1 MKKLLGIVVLGLLW
15 SNIAQSEKIPLI
27 CIQDSGQDEGFSRSY
42 LIDNEKKEI
51 TFEHGGKKNTLKKEI
66 ELNGFPLQQMT
77 KEMSL
82 SILLI

>member
-1 MKKLLGIVVLGLLW
+1 MVLGLLW

-51 TFEHGGKKNTLKKEI
+51 TFEHGGKKKI
-66 ELNGFPLQQMT
+66 H
-77 KEMSL
+77 
-82 SILLI
+82 